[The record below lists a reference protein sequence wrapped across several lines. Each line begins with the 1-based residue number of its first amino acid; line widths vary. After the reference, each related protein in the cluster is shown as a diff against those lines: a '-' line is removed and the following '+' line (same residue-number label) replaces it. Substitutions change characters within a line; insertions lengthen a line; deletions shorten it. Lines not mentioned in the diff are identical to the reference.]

1 MCPLSRRPV
10 RIVFRVKLVA
20 LSVPR
25 SPSSA
30 AQPLSPQMQVDQLPV
45 ELLIELL
52 RPLTTN
58 DLARVDQVSHIFHS
72 APQTAQSAAVG
83 PQPATE
89 RPQSVVEQVLRRR
102 AAEGGQAVPEVLGE
116 ARWEQLLLWQE
127 RRRRWGTQQV
137 VERGAHHW
145 VFVDAGGGVLTCGSE
160 SVLGTDSAPWPNAG
174 VLGHGALSGGHKVV
188 ALPTVVAGLTGV
200 RVVSI
205 AASDVYSLAL
215 TEAGQVF
222 SWGKGENG
230 CLGHGNEQD
239 LHTPKLVEALQAMRV
254 VGVAASAFDSLART
268 NAGQLFQWG
277 ALGGRDARRL
287 LVPKLVTA
295 LQAIKVVDVAAG
307 RSLYLAV
314 TDDGRVYSWGR
325 GGSPNALGHG
335 IQPGWLMRPKM
346 IEALEPHEI
355 VSVAAARAGFAISEA
370 GRVFSWGP
378 GYGLGNAAS
387 WYSFQLTPKLIEA
400 LQEVK
405 VVVVVTDNGGGHTI
419 AVTDDGQVYSWGSGR
434 EGALGHGNMLDQCT
448 PKRIE
453 ALQGLRVVG
462 ALGRAR
468 SSMAVTSTG
477 KVYCWGSDLGGEYA
491 PTVLLPQLYPSL
503 QL

>member
-1 MCPLSRRPV
+1 
-10 RIVFRVKLVA
+10 
-20 LSVPR
+20 
-25 SPSSA
+25 
-30 AQPLSPQMQVDQLPV
+30 MQVDQLPV

-58 DLARVDQVSHIFHS
+58 DLARVDQVSHAFHS
-72 APQTAQSAAVG
+72 APQTAQSAAEG
-83 PQPATE
+83 PQLATE
-89 RPQSVVEQVLRRR
+89 RPQSVVEQALRRR

-160 SVLGTDSAPWPNAG
+160 WPPGSRHSGPRGHPG
-174 VLGHGALSGGHKVV
+174 VLGHGAPTGEHKVV

-205 AASDVYSLAL
+205 AASDVYNLAL

-222 SWGKGENG
+222 SWGEGENG

-254 VGVAASAFDSLART
+254 VGVAASVFDSLART
-268 NAGQLFQWG
+268 DAGQLFQWG
-277 ALGGRDARRL
+277 ALGGRDERRL
-287 LVPKLVTA
+287 LVPNLVKA

-346 IEALEPHEI
+346 IEALEPHKI
-355 VSVAAARAGFAISEA
+355 VSVAAARDGFAISEA

-387 WYSFQLTPKLIEA
+387 WSSFQLTPKLIEA

-405 VVVVVTDNGGGHTI
+405 VVVVVADNWGGHTI
-419 AVTDDGQVYSWGSGR
+419 AVTDDGQVYSWGRGKQ
-434 EGALGHGNMLDQCT
+434 GALGHGNMLDQFT

-462 ALGRAR
+462 ALGRAT

-477 KVYCWGSDLGGEYA
+477 KVYCWGSDLGGEYE
-491 PTVLLPQLYPSL
+491 PMVLLPQLHPSL

>member
-1 MCPLSRRPV
+1 
-10 RIVFRVKLVA
+10 
-20 LSVPR
+20 
-25 SPSSA
+25 
-30 AQPLSPQMQVDQLPV
+30 MQVDQLPV

-72 APQTAQSAAVG
+72 APQTAQSAAEG

-102 AAEGGQAVPEVLGE
+102 AAAGGQAVPEVLSE

-160 SVLGTDSAPWPNAG
+160 STYPG
-174 VLGHGALSGGHKVV
+174 VLGHGAISGGHKVV

-222 SWGKGENG
+222 SWGKGEGG

-346 IEALEPHEI
+346 IETLEPHKI

-370 GRVFSWGP
+370 GRVFSWGR
-378 GYGLGNAAS
+378 GYDLGNVAS
-387 WYSFQLTPKLIEA
+387 WWSSQLTPKLIEA

-405 VVVVVTDNGGGHTI
+405 VVVVVTDNWGGHTI
-419 AVTDDGQVYSWGSGR
+419 AVTDDGQVYSWGRGA
-434 EGALGHGNMLDQCT
+434 EGALGHGNMLDQST

-462 ALGRAR
+462 ALGRAK

-477 KVYCWGSDLGGEYA
+477 KVYCWGSDLGGCWGS
-491 PTVLLPQLYPSL
+491 TVLLPQLYPSL